1 MNTFTATSSIRF
13 AWELFKSRALFFVGS
28 TICFLIVLWG
38 LSLSVDNLLLTI
50 IFYAVSIFIDRGI
63 IAFFLKAHD
72 TPASVRLIDLWSQKS
87 FTNYLHY
94 LFGSILVATL
104 TLLGLILLIIPGIL
118 VVLACVFVKFLIVER
133 DLGPIEAIKESA
145 RLTKG
150 SRFEIA
156 LLLLSIIALNIVGA
170 ILLII
175 GLLVTVPVSALA
187 MVHAYRMLVSKH
199 DAMITAPVA

>member
-94 LFGSILVATL
+94 LFGSILV
-104 TLLGLILLIIPGIL
+104 
-118 VVLACVFVKFLIVER
+118 VLACVFVKFLIVER